1 VTHATPFSSPE
12 VGEPT
17 SRRREEWN
25 GSATGRFGSS
35 EPSSK
40 PGPLGAEM
48 TIADIGPA
56 ADRIVANIEKA
67 IAGKYDV
74 IRLGVTVLLAEGH
87 LLIEDVP
94 GVGKTTFAKA
104 LARSIDCTVRRIQF
118 TPDLLPSDVTGVS
131 IFNSEATEFEF
142 KPGPVFANIVLGDE
156 INRASPKTQ
165 AALLECMAE
174 RQVTVDGTRY
184 PLSSPFL
191 VLATQNP
198 VEMEGTYALP
208 EAQRDRFTAKIS
220 LGYPDRTAEI
230 AMLSDQ
236 TTSDPLDELRAVSDA
251 DTIRRLI
258 ETVRQVHV
266 VDAVKNYV
274 VSLAEA
280 TRRHPELRLGAS
292 PRASLHLL
300 RTAKAAAAIA
310 GRDYVL
316 PDDVQSL
323 AVPVLAH
330 RLIPAPSA
338 TVAGRSPEDLVAE
351 IVAKTPIPMVSQA
364 G

>member
-1 VTHATPFSSPE
+1 MSIAE
-12 VGEPT
+12 V
-17 SRRREEWN
+17 
-25 GSATGRFGSS
+25 
-35 EPSSK
+35 
-40 PGPLGAEM
+40 
-48 TIADIGPA
+48 GPA
-56 ADRIVANIEKA
+56 AQKIVANIERV
-67 IAGKYDV
+67 IVGKYDV

-104 LARSIDCTVRRIQF
+104 LARSIDCSVRRIQF

-131 IFNSEATEFEF
+131 IYNAESTDFEF

-184 PLSSPFL
+184 ELQSPFL

-220 LGYPDRTAEI
+220 LGYPDRAAEV

-236 TTSDPLDELRAVSDA
+236 TTADPLNDLKTVSDA
-251 DTIRRLI
+251 ATIRTLI
-258 ETVRQVHV
+258 ETVRTVHV
-266 VDAVKNYV
+266 VEAVKDYV
-274 VSLAEA
+274 VALAEA
-280 TRRHPELRLGAS
+280 TRKSPELRLGAS

-300 RTAKAAAAIA
+300 RTAKAAAAMA
-310 GRDYVL
+310 GRDFVL
-316 PDDVQSL
+316 PDDVQRL

-330 RLIPAPSA
+330 RLIPTSSA
-338 TVAGRSPEDLVAE
+338 TVAGRSPEAIVTE
-351 IVAKTPIPMVSQA
+351 IVAKVPIPVTTTRS
-364 G
+364 

>member
-1 VTHATPFSSPE
+1 MTHAAQADAEFNADTPAGAPA
-12 VGEPT
+12 
-17 SRRREEWN
+17 SRN
-25 GSATGRFGSS
+25 GHPA
-35 EPSSK
+35 
-40 PGPLGAEM
+40 PLPVEQ
-48 TIADIGPA
+48 IEPA
-56 ADRIVANIEKA
+56 ARRIVENIERV
-67 IAGKYDV
+67 IAGKREV
-74 IRLGVTVLLAEGH
+74 IQLGVTVLLAEGH

-104 LARSIDCTVRRIQF
+104 LARSIDCSVRRLQF

-131 IFNSEATEFEF
+131 IYNAESTDFEF

-184 PLSSPFL
+184 GLQSPFL

-220 LGYPDRTAEI
+220 LGYPDRRAEL

-236 TTSDPLDELRAVSDA
+236 TTADPLEALRPVSDA
-251 DTIRRLI
+251 AQIRTLI
-258 ETVRQVHV
+258 ESVRRVHV
-266 VDAVKNYV
+266 VDAVKHYV
-274 VSLAEA
+274 VALAEA
-280 TRRHPELRLGAS
+280 TRNHPELRLGAS

-300 RTAKAAAAIA
+300 RTAKAAAAMA
-310 GRDYVL
+310 GRDFVL
-316 PDDVQSL
+316 PDDVQQL

-330 RLIPAPSA
+330 RLIPTAAA
-338 TVAGRSPEDLVAE
+338 TVAGRTPEELTTEV
-351 IVAKTPIPMVSQA
+351 VAKVPIPAA
-364 G
+364 GQRA

>member
-1 VTHATPFSSPE
+1 MDVTSAAPLSSPSE
-12 VGEPT
+12 VPATT
-17 SRRREEWN
+17 SN
-25 GSATGRFGSS
+25 GRPHTASVPSFEAVPPESESAI
-35 EPSSK
+35 
-40 PGPLGAEM
+40 PLEQV
-48 TIADIGPA
+48 GPA
-56 ADRIVANIEKA
+56 AQLIADNIERV
-67 IAGKYDV
+67 IAGKHDV
-74 IRLGVTVLLAEGH
+74 IRMGVTVLLAEGH

-104 LARSIDCTVRRIQF
+104 LARSIDCSVRRIQF

-131 IFNSEATEFEF
+131 IYNSETSNFEF

-184 PLSSPFL
+184 ELQSPFL

-220 LGYPDRTAEI
+220 LGYPDRAAEI

-236 TTSDPLDELRAVSDA
+236 TTTDPLHELSPVSDA
-251 DTIRRLI
+251 ATIRGLI
-258 ETVRQVHV
+258 ETVRSVHV
-266 VDAVKNYV
+266 VEAVKDYV
-274 VSLAEA
+274 VALAEA
-280 TRRHPELRLGAS
+280 TRRSPDLRLGAS

-300 RTAKAAAAIA
+300 RTAKAAAAMA

-316 PDDVQSL
+316 PDDVQRL
-323 AVPVLAH
+323 AVPVFAH

-338 TVAGRSPEDLVAE
+338 TVAGRSPEVIMSDLVAK
-351 IVAKTPIPMVSQA
+351 VPIPVATQRA
-364 G
+364 